1 MSSIRRL
8 NLLLLIGVIL
18 TACSQPRPTP
28 QPTAT
33 SRPTLIPLPT
43 LIPTLTMPPS
53 PGRPSITPKPT
64 RTIGPVATP
73 AASIVF
79 TSTDSL
85 FTLKVPSNW
94 VTSNGKSQMSNN
106 QSQQMNYVVLS
117 APGTAPQPAI
127 LIYYNWPAVSTLTS
141 DDVWERAY
149 ALASATFKVCPMTL
163 MTGGSITLGGEP
175 GKYIGYLDSC
185 GVQGELIGFIHN
197 TVNFG
202 LLIEAPNSLWD
213 KWRPILR
220 DISGS
225 LVFTK

>member
-1 MSSIRRL
+1 MHRL

-28 QPTAT
+28 RPTAT

-43 LIPTLTMPPS
+43 RMPTLMLPPS
-53 PGRPSITPKPT
+53 AGPSITPKPT
-64 RTIGPVATP
+64 RTIGPAATP

-94 VTSNGKSQMSNN
+94 AISNGTSQMINN

-127 LIYYNWPAVSTLTS
+127 LIYYNWPAVGTLTS

-163 MTGGSITLGGEP
+163 TTGGSITLGGEP

-185 GVQGELIGFIHN
+185 KVQDELIGFVHN
-197 TVNFG
+197 TANFG

-220 DISGS
+220 DIIGS
-225 LVFTK
+225 LAFAK

>member
-1 MSSIRRL
+1 MSMRRL

-18 TACSQPRPTP
+18 TACSQSRSTP

-33 SRPTLIPLPT
+33 SRPTLKPLPT
-43 LIPTLTMPPS
+43 LLPTLTVPPS
-53 PGRPSITPKPT
+53 PDRPSITPKPT
-64 RTIGPVATP
+64 RTIGPAATP

-85 FTLKVPSNW
+85 FTLKLPSNW
-94 VTSNGKSQMSNN
+94 VTSRGKSQMNN
-106 QSQQMNYVVLS
+106 NPSQQMNWVALS

-127 LIYYNWPAVSTLTS
+127 LIYYNWPAAGAISS
-141 DDVWERAY
+141 DDAWQQAY

-163 MTGGSITLGGEP
+163 TTGGSITLGGEP
-175 GKYIGYLDSC
+175 GQYIGYLDSC

-197 TVNFG
+197 TANFG

-213 KWRPILR
+213 KWQPTLR
-220 DISGS
+220 DIIGS
-225 LVFTK
+225 LAFTK